1 MEEQS
6 LESFRR
12 VLDVNLQGP
21 WLGMRAVAPSL
32 RRAGGGVIVNI
43 SSLAG
48 PTSYAGIGW
57 HGRRAGA
64 WTVRTVIRRPGLR

>member
-6 LESFRR
+6 LASFRR

-21 WLGMRAVAPSL
+21 WPGMRAVAPSL

-48 PTSYAGIGW
+48 PTSYVSGLAGQP
-57 HGRRAGA
+57 
-64 WTVRTVIRRPGLR
+64 TVVTSDD